1 MASGKFKIQG
11 GRLMARHINE
21 LNIESYKGF
30 VDFGIKDL
38 SQVNIILG
46 DNNSGKT
53 SLLEAI
59 QILQMPYD
67 FDNIVMVARQRDR
80 YRANNT
86 KFTQTQFSSFLNI
99 FNKSCNDYNISLR
112 CSMIESDISVSLTG
126 EIKDY
131 FLADEQIKEF
141 KAIYKHNGKNS
152 AIDEMSKAFVGSLVT
167 EDTLAINSSSS
178 ADVFFDSYSTIMRS
192 QKSEGVFPLEYI
204 SPMDHIV
211 NDRFSEITKSKRIKE
226 AVIKILQ
233 SSFDSAIQDIRTV
246 EDEDGRTI
254 RVIDHRDSGSM
265 PLSTHGDGLKKAITL
280 SNAVAKIKDGII
292 LVDEFETSI
301 HPNAMSQVF
310 KFMLSTCK
318 KRNIQLFLTTHSIEA
333 LDYMLG
339 CDGAEL
345 GDIRVITLKKNNN
358 KIYARIIDG
367 IAAEKLRI
375 NNNAELR

>member
-1 MASGKFKIQG
+1 MAS
-11 GRLMARHINE
+11 HINE

-30 VDFGIKDL
+30 VDFSIKDL

-80 YRANNT
+80 YRANST

-99 FNKSCNDYNISLR
+99 FNKSCNDYSISLR
-112 CSMIESDISVSLTG
+112 CSTIESDISISLTG

-131 FLADEQIKEF
+131 FLADDQIKEF
-141 KAIYKHNGKNS
+141 ETAFRRNGKSS
-152 AIDEMSKAFVGSLVT
+152 AIDEMSKAFVGLLVT
-167 EDTLAINSSSS
+167 KDTFAINASNSV
-178 ADVFFDSYSTIMRS
+178 DVFLDSHSTIMRS
-192 QKSEGVFPLEYI
+192 QKSKEVFPLEYI

-211 NDRFSEITKSKRIKE
+211 NDRFGEITKSKKIKE
-226 AVIKILQ
+226 AVIEILQ
-233 SSFDSAIQDIRTV
+233 SSFDSAIQDIRTI

-254 RVIDHRDSGSM
+254 RVIDHRVSGSM

-280 SNAVAKIKDGII
+280 SNATAKIKDGII

-301 HPNAMSQVF
+301 HPNAMGQVF
-310 KFMLSTCK
+310 NFMLSTCK

-333 LDYMLG
+333 LDYILG
-339 CDGAEL
+339 CDGAKL
-345 GDIRVITLKKNNN
+345 GDTRVITLKKNNN
-358 KIYARIIDG
+358 KTYARIIDG